1 MKFADWLTE
10 LQDKAARRINVC
22 EASTLYLRGYA
33 VMDALVELT
42 A

>member
-1 MKFADWLTE
+1 MKFEDWLTE
-10 LQDKAARRINVC
+10 LQDKAAHKINLC
-22 EASTLYLRGYA
+22 EASTLYLKGKS